1 MLDVIKSINYVV
13 KSQVKHNNTL
23 SDVFFSSIGV
33 RQGECLSPF
42 IFSIYLNDLEVELDI
57 KGVEGIDSPFEIFRT

>member
-1 MLDVIKSINYVV
+1 MLDVIKSIYSVV

-57 KGVEGIDSPFEIFRT
+57 KGVGV